1 MIQTLL
7 DAISLGGTYALAAV
21 GIGLVF
27 GVMRLV
33 NFAHSELITIAA
45 YIMVVTNDLPL
56 IVSIVLALTSSALL
70 AILLELVAYRRLRGS
85 NPGTML
91 IVSFGISVLLQKVF
105 ELIFGAL
112 PRSAAV
118 APSMNGSFS
127 LGGISITKA
136 SVATIV
142 LTIIVALGMGYLVE
156 FTNIGLQLRAAASD
170 FQTARLLGV
179 RSNRLIG
186 AAFGISGLLAGVVAF
201 VLVVSN
207 PQVDPRFG
215 LDVTILALVGV
226 VIGGMFSLRGSVFGG
241 FIVGF
246 VLSILN
252 SILGNGRVYAYSWMF
267 LLVMVILL
275 IRPGGLLS
283 KNAAKERV

>member
-91 IVSFGISVLLQKVF
+91 IVSFGISVLLQEVF
-105 ELIFGAL
+105 ELIF
-112 PRSAAV
+112 
-118 APSMNGSFS
+118 
-127 LGGISITKA
+127 
-136 SVATIV
+136 
-142 LTIIVALGMGYLVE
+142 E
-156 FTNIGLQLRAAASD
+156 IGRAH
-170 FQTARLLGV
+170 V
-179 RSNRLIG
+179 
-186 AAFGISGLLAGVVAF
+186 
-201 VLVVSN
+201 
-207 PQVDPRFG
+207 
-215 LDVTILALVGV
+215 
-226 VIGGMFSLRGSVFGG
+226 
-241 FIVGF
+241 
-246 VLSILN
+246 
-252 SILGNGRVYAYSWMF
+252 
-267 LLVMVILL
+267 
-275 IRPGGLLS
+275 
-283 KNAAKERV
+283 

>member
-1 MIQTLL
+1 M
-7 DAISLGGTYALAAV
+7 
-21 GIGLVF
+21 
-27 GVMRLV
+27 
-33 NFAHSELITIAA
+33 
-45 YIMVVTNDLPL
+45 
-56 IVSIVLALTSSALL
+56 
-70 AILLELVAYRRLRGS
+70 
-85 NPGTML
+85 
-91 IVSFGISVLLQKVF
+91 
-105 ELIFGAL
+105 
-112 PRSAAV
+112 
-118 APSMNGSFS
+118 
-127 LGGISITKA
+127 
-136 SVATIV
+136 
-142 LTIIVALGMGYLVE
+142 E

-215 LDVTILALVGV
+215 LDVTIFALVGV

>member
-70 AILLELVAYRRLRGS
+70 AIFLELVAYRRLRGS

-156 FTNIGLQLRAAASD
+156 FTNIGLQLRAAASGGSVTVTTTD
-170 FQTARLLGV
+170 GTSITAGGDGSASV
-179 RSNRLIG
+179 SSSEG
-186 AAFGISGLLAGVVAF
+186 SSVTVTSDATVVANT
-201 VLVVSN
+201 SDN
-207 PQVDPRFG
+207 
-215 LDVTILALVGV
+215 
-226 VIGGMFSLRGSVFGG
+226 
-241 FIVGF
+241 
-246 VLSILN
+246 
-252 SILGNGRVYAYSWMF
+252 
-267 LLVMVILL
+267 
-275 IRPGGLLS
+275 
-283 KNAAKERV
+283 